1 MNRLLITICG
11 RAGSKGFKNKNL
23 KTFCGHPLVY
33 YSLSAAELFIKK
45 HPELHIDIAL
55 NTDSPELAELVAA
68 KYPEVIF
75 LPRGEELGGDR
86 VPKMAVY
93 QDSLH
98 RMEERTGQPY
108 DWYMDLDI
116 TSPLRTESDIENAD
130 VVYVDGAR
138 HGEELL
144 TLLKD
149 EKGSVLIVNGAVLPV
164 GVFSGGAVYS
174 ADAKECCKVLKEHGA
189 FAAFPKGAEITKG
202 FLPVGDDEELRSAQD
217 MCRRK
222 IADKHFAAG
231 VSIMDPNNTYID
243 PRVKIGSGTV
253 ILPGTILRGRTVIG
267 KNCTIGPN
275 AMIRDCT
282 VGDETEVNAS
292 QLNESTVGAHTTV
305 GPFAYVRPNSKI
317 GDHVKVGDFVEIK
330 NSVIGNGTKI
340 SHLTYVGDSD
350 CGERIN
356 FGCGTVTTNYD
367 GFKKFRCTIGDDA
380 FIGCNTNLIA
390 PVTVG
395 NGSYIAAGSTITD
408 EVPADSLAI
417 ARERQVNKPGWAE
430 QWRAAHEKK

>member
-1 MNRLLITICG
+1 MDQKLAVLFMPDDMTLTQEQAPLMLRPIL
-11 RAGSKGFKNKNL
+11 
-23 KTFCGHPLVY
+23 FCPILTWMV
-33 YSLSAAELFIKK
+33 
-45 HPELHIDIAL
+45 
-55 NTDSPELAELVAA
+55 
-68 KYPEVIF
+68 
-75 LPRGEELGGDR
+75 EELMGRGIERFFIVSDKR
-86 VPKMAVY
+86 AHDMMRPYVP
-93 QDSLH
+93 
-98 RMEERTGQPY
+98 
-108 DWYMDLDI
+108 
-116 TSPLRTESDIENAD
+116 ENAD

-282 VGDETEVNAS
+282 VGD
-292 QLNESTVGAHTTV
+292 
-305 GPFAYVRPNSKI
+305 
-317 GDHVKVGDFVEIK
+317 
-330 NSVIGNGTKI
+330 
-340 SHLTYVGDSD
+340 
-350 CGERIN
+350 
-356 FGCGTVTTNYD
+356 
-367 GFKKFRCTIGDDA
+367 DA

>member
-1 MNRLLITICG
+1 MKKIAYIAVVALAIVAC
-11 RAGSKGFKNKNL
+11 NKEEGAKIDSIKVVPET
-23 KTFCGHPLVY
+23 KTLY
-33 YSLSAAELFIKK
+33 TDE
-45 HPELHIDIAL
+45 AL
-55 NTDSPELAELVAA
+55 PELAVVLDPEDANVTVEWTSSDPELVTVSDKGVLA
-68 KYPEVIF
+68 F
-75 LPRGEELGGDR
+75 
-86 VPKMAVY
+86 AVK
-93 QDSLH
+93 
-98 RMEERTGQPY
+98 
-108 DWYMDLDI
+108 
-116 TSPLRTESDIENAD
+116 DIEDAEKTVTITAKAGEKTASCVLTVKGQISRYEVLDFTAD
-130 VVYVDGAR
+130 FGFQMLDRNVGAKSK
-138 HGEELL
+138 EE
-144 TLLKD
+144 
-149 EKGSVLIVNGAVLPV
+149 V
-164 GVFSGGAVYS
+164 GNYY
-174 ADAKECCKVLKEHGA
+174 
-189 FAAFPKGAEITKG
+189 
-202 FLPVGDDEELRSAQD
+202 QW
-217 MCRRK
+217 
-222 IADKHFAAG
+222 
-231 VSIMDPNNTYID
+231 
-243 PRVKIGSGTV
+243 
-253 ILPGTILRGRTVIG
+253 G
-267 KNCTIGPN
+267 KNTPVAAN
-275 AMIRDCT
+275 
-282 VGDETEVNAS
+282 DETEVNAS

>member
-1 MNRLLITICG
+1 MDQKLAVLFMPDDMTLTKEQAPLMLRPIL
-11 RAGSKGFKNKNL
+11 
-23 KTFCGHPLVY
+23 FCPILTWMV
-33 YSLSAAELFIKK
+33 
-45 HPELHIDIAL
+45 
-55 NTDSPELAELVAA
+55 
-68 KYPEVIF
+68 
-75 LPRGEELGGDR
+75 EELMGRGIERFFIVSDKR
-86 VPKMAVY
+86 AHDMMRPYVP
-93 QDSLH
+93 
-98 RMEERTGQPY
+98 
-108 DWYMDLDI
+108 
-116 TSPLRTESDIENAD
+116 ENAD

-275 AMIRDCT
+275 GRRRD
-282 VGDETEVNAS
+282 
-292 QLNESTVGAHTTV
+292 
-305 GPFAYVRPNSKI
+305 R
-317 GDHVKVGDFVEIK
+317 
-330 NSVIGNGTKI
+330 
-340 SHLTYVGDSD
+340 
-350 CGERIN
+350 GER
-356 FGCGTVTTNYD
+356 
-367 GFKKFRCTIGDDA
+367 
-380 FIGCNTNLIA
+380 L
-390 PVTVG
+390 
-395 NGSYIAAGSTITD
+395 AA
-408 EVPADSLAI
+408 
-417 ARERQVNKPGWAE
+417 Q
-430 QWRAAHEKK
+430 

>member
-1 MNRLLITICG
+1 MDQKLAVLFMPDDMALT
-11 RAGSKGFKNKNL
+11 KE
-23 KTFCGHPLVY
+23 KTPLMLRPILFCPILTWMV
-33 YSLSAAELFIKK
+33 
-45 HPELHIDIAL
+45 
-55 NTDSPELAELVAA
+55 
-68 KYPEVIF
+68 
-75 LPRGEELGGDR
+75 EELMGQG
-86 VPKMAVY
+86 V
-93 QDSLH
+93 
-98 RMEERTGQPY
+98 ERFFIVSDVRAHDIMRPY
-108 DWYMDLDI
+108 I
-116 TSPLRTESDIENAD
+116 PEQAD
-130 VVYVDGAR
+130 VTYVDGAK

-144 TLLKD
+144 KLLKG

-174 ADAKECCKVLKEHGA
+174 ADAKACCKVLKDA
-189 FAAFPKGAEITKG
+189 NNPY
-202 FLPVGDDEELRSAQD
+202 
-217 MCRRK
+217 
-222 IADKHFAAG
+222 IA
-231 VSIMDPNNTYID
+231 
-243 PRVKIGSGTV
+243 PRDTIGSGTV

-275 AMIRDCT
+275 TMIRDC
-282 VGDETEVNAS
+282 VIGDETEVNAS
-292 QLNESTVGAHTTV
+292 QLNESRVGSHTNV
-305 GPFAYVRPNSKI
+305 GPFAYVRPNSTI

-395 NGSYIAAGSTITD
+395 SGSYIAAGSTITD
-408 EVPADSLAI
+408 EVPADSLAL
-417 ARERQVNKPGWAE
+417 ARSRQVNKPGWAVT
-430 QWRAAHEKK
+430 WRAAHEKK

>member
-1 MNRLLITICG
+1 MMR
-11 RAGSKGFKNKNL
+11 
-23 KTFCGHPLVY
+23 PY
-33 YSLSAAELFIKK
+33 
-45 HPELHIDIAL
+45 
-55 NTDSPELAELVAA
+55 
-68 KYPEVIF
+68 
-75 LPRGEELGGDR
+75 
-86 VPKMAVY
+86 VP
-93 QDSLH
+93 
-98 RMEERTGQPY
+98 
-108 DWYMDLDI
+108 
-116 TSPLRTESDIENAD
+116 ENAD

-292 QLNESTVGAHTTV
+292 QLNESTVGAHDR
-305 GPFAYVRPNSKI
+305 RPLCLCPPELEDRRSCQSRRLCRDQKQRHRQRHE
-317 GDHVKVGDFVEIK
+317 DLAP
-330 NSVIGNGTKI
+330 
-340 SHLTYVGDSD
+340 HLRRRQRLRRAHQLRLRHGH
-350 CGERIN
+350 
-356 FGCGTVTTNYD
+356 
-367 GFKKFRCTIGDDA
+367 
-380 FIGCNTNLIA
+380 
-390 PVTVG
+390 
-395 NGSYIAAGSTITD
+395 D
-408 EVPADSLAI
+408 EL
-417 ARERQVNKPGWAE
+417 RRL
-430 QWRAAHEKK
+430 

>member
-1 MNRLLITICG
+1 MDQKLAVLFMPDDMTLT
-11 RAGSKGFKNKNL
+11 KE
-23 KTFCGHPLVY
+23 KTPLMLRPILFCPILTWMV
-33 YSLSAAELFIKK
+33 
-45 HPELHIDIAL
+45 
-55 NTDSPELAELVAA
+55 
-68 KYPEVIF
+68 
-75 LPRGEELGGDR
+75 EELMGRGIERFFIVSDKR
-86 VPKMAVY
+86 AHDMMRPYVP
-93 QDSLH
+93 
-98 RMEERTGQPY
+98 
-108 DWYMDLDI
+108 
-116 TSPLRTESDIENAD
+116 ENAD

-202 FLPVGDDEELRSAQD
+202 FLPVGDDEEIRSAQD

-275 AMIRDCT
+275 AYLENAKIGDNT
-282 VGDETEVNAS
+282 VVNAS
-292 QLNESTVGAHTTV
+292 QIYNSTVGFDTHV
-305 GPFAYVRPNSKI
+305 GPFAYIRPGSSVGN
-317 GDHVKVGDFVEIK
+317 HVKVGDFVEIK
-330 NSVIGNGTKI
+330 NSVVDDGTKI

-350 CGERIN
+350 VGKNVN
-356 FGCGTVTTNYD
+356 FGCGTVTVNYD
-367 GFKKFRCTIGDDA
+367 RAKKYRTTIGDNA
-380 FIGCNTNLIA
+380 FIGCNTNLVA

-395 NGSYIAAGSTITD
+395 EGAYTAAGSTITD
-408 EVPADSLAI
+408 DIPAMALAI
-417 ARERQVNKPGWAE
+417 ARARQTNKKDWAARHKLKE
-430 QWRAAHEKK
+430 SK

>member
-1 MNRLLITICG
+1 MDQKLAVLFMPDDMTLT
-11 RAGSKGFKNKNL
+11 KE
-23 KTFCGHPLVY
+23 KTPLMLRPILFCPILTWMV
-33 YSLSAAELFIKK
+33 
-45 HPELHIDIAL
+45 
-55 NTDSPELAELVAA
+55 
-68 KYPEVIF
+68 
-75 LPRGEELGGDR
+75 EELMGRGIERFFIVSDKR
-86 VPKMAVY
+86 AHDMMRPYVP
-93 QDSLH
+93 
-98 RMEERTGQPY
+98 
-108 DWYMDLDI
+108 
-116 TSPLRTESDIENAD
+116 ENAD

-202 FLPVGDDEELRSAQD
+202 FLPVGDDEELRAAQD

-231 VSIMDPNNTYID
+231 VSIMDPNNIYID

-317 GDHVKVGDFVEIK
+317 GDHVKVG
-330 NSVIGNGTKI
+330 
-340 SHLTYVGDSD
+340 
-350 CGERIN
+350 
-356 FGCGTVTTNYD
+356 
-367 GFKKFRCTIGDDA
+367 FKKFRCTIGDDA

>member
-1 MNRLLITICG
+1 MDQKLAVLFMPDDMTLTKEQAPLMLRPIL
-11 RAGSKGFKNKNL
+11 
-23 KTFCGHPLVY
+23 FCPILTWMV
-33 YSLSAAELFIKK
+33 
-45 HPELHIDIAL
+45 
-55 NTDSPELAELVAA
+55 
-68 KYPEVIF
+68 
-75 LPRGEELGGDR
+75 EELMGRGIERFFIVSDKR
-86 VPKMAVY
+86 AHDMMRPYVP
-93 QDSLH
+93 
-98 RMEERTGQPY
+98 
-108 DWYMDLDI
+108 
-116 TSPLRTESDIENAD
+116 ENAD

-149 EKGSVLIVNGAVLPV
+149 EKGSVLVVNGAVLPV

-275 AMIRDCT
+275 SYLENVK
-282 VGDETEVNAS
+282 VGENTRVNAS
-292 QLNESTVGAHTTV
+292 QVYDSEIGSDTTV
-305 GPFAYVRPNSKI
+305 GPFAYVRPGSRI
-317 GDHVKVGDFVEIK
+317 GSHVRCGDFVEVK
-330 NSVIGNGTKI
+330 NSTIGDGTKI

-350 CGERIN
+350 VGKNIN
-356 FGCGTVTTNYD
+356 FGCGTVTVNYD
-367 GFKKFRCTIGDDA
+367 RVHKSRTVIDDNA

-390 PVTVG
+390 PVHVG
-395 NGSYIAAGSTITD
+395 EGAYIAAGSTVTD
-408 EVPADSLAI
+408 DVPPAALAI
-417 ARERQVNKPGWAE
+417 ARARQQNKRDWAN
-430 QWRAAHEKK
+430 RHKLKEK

>member
-1 MNRLLITICG
+1 MDQKLAVLFMPDDMTLTKEQAPLMLRPIL
-11 RAGSKGFKNKNL
+11 
-23 KTFCGHPLVY
+23 FCPILTWMV
-33 YSLSAAELFIKK
+33 
-45 HPELHIDIAL
+45 
-55 NTDSPELAELVAA
+55 
-68 KYPEVIF
+68 
-75 LPRGEELGGDR
+75 EELMGRGIERFFIVSDKR
-86 VPKMAVY
+86 AHDMMRPYVP
-93 QDSLH
+93 
-98 RMEERTGQPY
+98 
-108 DWYMDLDI
+108 
-116 TSPLRTESDIENAD
+116 ENAD

-253 ILPGTILRGRTVIG
+253 
-267 KNCTIGPN
+267 
-275 AMIRDCT
+275 
-282 VGDETEVNAS
+282 
-292 QLNESTVGAHTTV
+292 
-305 GPFAYVRPNSKI
+305 
-317 GDHVKVGDFVEIK
+317 
-330 NSVIGNGTKI
+330 
-340 SHLTYVGDSD
+340 
-350 CGERIN
+350 
-356 FGCGTVTTNYD
+356 TTNYD

>member
-1 MNRLLITICG
+1 MDQKLAVLFMPDDMTLTKEQAPLMLRPIL
-11 RAGSKGFKNKNL
+11 
-23 KTFCGHPLVY
+23 FCPILTWMV
-33 YSLSAAELFIKK
+33 
-45 HPELHIDIAL
+45 
-55 NTDSPELAELVAA
+55 
-68 KYPEVIF
+68 
-75 LPRGEELGGDR
+75 EELMGRGIERFFIVSDKR
-86 VPKMAVY
+86 AHDMMRPYVP
-93 QDSLH
+93 
-98 RMEERTGQPY
+98 
-108 DWYMDLDI
+108 
-116 TSPLRTESDIENAD
+116 ENAD

-189 FAAFPKGAEITKG
+189 FAAFPKGAEISKG
-202 FLPVGDDEELRSAQD
+202 FLPVGDDDACTSALSRAAQAVSAPLTTLLSASGT
-217 MCRRK
+217 
-222 IADKHFAAG
+222 IFPLLAD
-231 VSIMDPNNTYID
+231 VDPNNTYID

>member
-1 MNRLLITICG
+1 MR
-11 RAGSKGFKNKNL
+11 
-23 KTFCGHPLVY
+23 PY
-33 YSLSAAELFIKK
+33 
-45 HPELHIDIAL
+45 
-55 NTDSPELAELVAA
+55 
-68 KYPEVIF
+68 
-75 LPRGEELGGDR
+75 
-86 VPKMAVY
+86 VP
-93 QDSLH
+93 
-98 RMEERTGQPY
+98 
-108 DWYMDLDI
+108 
-116 TSPLRTESDIENAD
+116 ENAD

-267 KNCTIGPN
+267 KNCT
-275 AMIRDCT
+275 M
-282 VGDETEVNAS
+282 
-292 QLNESTVGAHTTV
+292 
-305 GPFAYVRPNSKI
+305 
-317 GDHVKVGDFVEIK
+317 
-330 NSVIGNGTKI
+330 
-340 SHLTYVGDSD
+340 
-350 CGERIN
+350 
-356 FGCGTVTTNYD
+356 
-367 GFKKFRCTIGDDA
+367 
-380 FIGCNTNLIA
+380 
-390 PVTVG
+390 
-395 NGSYIAAGSTITD
+395 
-408 EVPADSLAI
+408 
-417 ARERQVNKPGWAE
+417 ARTP
-430 QWRAAHEKK
+430 

>member
-1 MNRLLITICG
+1 MAPMDRKLAVLFMPDDMT
-11 RAGSKGFKNKNL
+11 L
-23 KTFCGHPLVY
+23 TTEKTPLMLRPILFCPILTWM
-33 YSLSAAELFIKK
+33 A
-45 HPELHIDIAL
+45 
-55 NTDSPELAELVAA
+55 
-68 KYPEVIF
+68 
-75 LPRGEELGGDR
+75 EELMGQGI
-86 VPKMAVY
+86 
-93 QDSLH
+93 
-98 RMEERTGQPY
+98 ERFFIVSDVRAHDMMRPY
-108 DWYMDLDI
+108 L
-116 TSPLRTESDIENAD
+116 PEAAD
-130 VVYVDGAR
+130 VTYVDGAK
-138 HGEELL
+138 HGEA
-144 TLLKD
+144 LLKLLAN
-149 EKGSVLIVNGAVLPV
+149 EKGDVLIVNGAVLPV

-174 ADAKECCKVLKEHGA
+174 ASAKECCKVLREHGA
-189 FAAFPKGAEITKG
+189 FAAFPKGAEITQG
-202 FLPVGDDEELRSAQD
+202 FLPVGDDDELRDAQD

-222 IADKHFAAG
+222 IAEKHLKAG
-231 VSIMDPNNTYID
+231 VSILDANSVYID

-253 ILPGTILRGRTVIG
+253 LLPGTILRGRTVIG
-267 KNCTIGPN
+267 ENCTIGPN

-282 VGDETEVNAS
+282 IGDGTEVNAS
-292 QLNESTVGAHTTV
+292 QLNESTVGAHTAV
-305 GPFAYVRPNSKI
+305 GPFAYVRPNSRI

-340 SHLTYVGDSD
+340 SHLTYIGDSD